1 MDLKVSSSDLH
12 FVLHEADF
20 AARRLLRQ
28 LRLPR
33 HDLDDLRQD
42 LLADLIARLRGFDPE
57 RGSLGAFSGIVLAN
71 RSTRIANKVK
81 RERRLY
87 GPAPVSLDETISES
101 EGLARGDI
109 IGEDEGLAAY
119 FGQPADAFAAVERRL
134 DLERGLGSLDLADG
148 QLCASLTHTTVDDLA
163 SAGRGARSCL
173 YRRVKNIR
181 LAVTAI
187 GLTAA

>member
-119 FGQPADAFAAVERRL
+119 FGQPTDAFAAVERRL

-148 QLCASLTHTTVDDLA
+148 QLCASLAHTTVDDLA
-163 SAGRGARSCL
+163 GAGRGARSSL

-181 LAVTAI
+181 LALTAI

>member
-109 IGEDEGLAAY
+109 IGEDEGL
-119 FGQPADAFAAVERRL
+119 RTT
-134 DLERGLGSLDLADG
+134 RG
-148 QLCASLTHTTVDDLA
+148 
-163 SAGRGARSCL
+163 
-173 YRRVKNIR
+173 
-181 LAVTAI
+181 
-187 GLTAA
+187 